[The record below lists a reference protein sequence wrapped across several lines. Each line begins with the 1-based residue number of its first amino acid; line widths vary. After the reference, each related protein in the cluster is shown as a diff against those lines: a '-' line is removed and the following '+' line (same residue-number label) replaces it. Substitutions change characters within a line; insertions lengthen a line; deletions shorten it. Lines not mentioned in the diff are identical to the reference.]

1 MDESNYQIASKSEQD
16 SAISIIEIIPI
27 EVKKW
32 VESLPLSQRRY
43 VLSLC
48 HLMCAVPIETQ
59 VEFLNNYVADSLVSQ
74 IIEDH
79 VPQQIIKKYL
89 KKFHI
94 DKELSDLELKKYIE
108 QYYIHSAQDLR
119 TQPNFYLESV
129 LRLIYNIE
137 ERNNLF
143 NYILG
148 FEIIKMIFKMSW
160 LQHER
165 LYKLQKNQE
174 GFIKTYIKPIQHTHR
189 VNGIIVPRHEKIFFA
204 KRNYFVKKPKI
215 REKKLIELV
224 IATFTTDTVT
234 DLGFLVIRNLNFLAF
249 DYEYIFSSES
259 DSIFLTY

>member
-48 HLMCAVPIETQ
+48 HLMCAVPSETQ

-79 VPQQIIKKYL
+79 VPQQIIKKHL

-94 DKELSDLELKKYIE
+94 EKELSDLELKKYIE

-119 TQPNFYLESV
+119 TQPIFYLESV